1 MIKPS
6 SHFYSTIFVAHLM
19 MAASVSAAPV
29 LWVDDSS
36 GKLGK
41 VDVATGAVTMV
52 GDMGIAMTDIA
63 FDPSGNLFGI
73 SFSKLYSINQVSAV
87 PTLIGDLG
95 TSLNSLVFS
104 SIGTLYGAN
113 TSLYSIDTLTGHA
126 SNIGNG
132 GVAYGS
138 SGDLAFVN
146 GNLYLSST
154 SPVSDSLIQID
165 KATGAGTN
173 IGSIGVRNVFGMAT
187 NDNVHLYGVAGT
199 SIYSIDPLT
208 GYGDFLV
215 NYGGH
220 GLGAANG
227 TAFFYESVST
237 VPEPEFYLML
247 LAGLGLLGYVVAR
260 RNKQEA

>member
-1 MIKPS
+1 MIKPC

-29 LWVDDSS
+29 LWIDDSS
-36 GKLGK
+36 GNLGK

-52 GDMGIAMTDIA
+52 GNMGITMTDIA

-73 SFSKLYSINQVSAV
+73 SFSKLYSINQVSGT

-104 SIGTLYGAN
+104 STGTLYGAN
-113 TSLYSIDTLTGHA
+113 SGLYSINTLTGSA

-132 GVAYGS
+132 GISYSS
-138 SGDLAFVN
+138 SGDLAFVE

-154 SPVSDSLIQID
+154 SPVSDSLIKID
-165 KATGAGTN
+165 TATGVGTN
-173 IGSIGVRNVFGMAT
+173 IGSMGVRNVFGMAT
-187 NDNVHLYGVAGT
+187 NDNVSLYGVSGT
-199 SIYSIDPLT
+199 NIYTIDTLT
-208 GYGDFLV
+208 GHGDFLI
-215 NYGGH
+215 NYSGH

-227 TAFFYESVST
+227 TAFFRESIST
-237 VPEPEFYLML
+237 VPEPEAYVML
-247 LAGLGLLGYVVAR
+247 LAGLGLLGFVSAR
-260 RNKQEA
+260 RNKKEA

>member
-1 MIKPS
+1 MIKIDS
-6 SHFYSTIFVAHLM
+6 RFYSTIFVTYLM
-19 MAASVSAAPV
+19 TTASVSAAPV

-36 GKLGK
+36 GGLGK

-52 GDMGIAMTDIA
+52 GNMGVVMTDIA

-73 SFSKLYSINQVSAV
+73 SFGTLYSINQVSAAV
-87 PTLIGDLG
+87 TPIGNLG

-104 SIGTLYGAN
+104 STGTLYGAN
-113 TSLYSIDTLTGHA
+113 TSLYSINTSTGAA

-132 GVAYGS
+132 GVFYGS

-154 SPVSDSLIQID
+154 SPVSDSLIKID
-165 KATGAGTN
+165 KATGIGTN
-173 IGSIGVRNVFGMAT
+173 IGPIGVSNVYGMAT

-199 SIYSIDPLT
+199 SIYSIDALT
-208 GYGDFLV
+208 GQGNFLI

-220 GLGAANG
+220 GLGVANG
-227 TAFFYESVST
+227 TAFVSE
-237 VPEPEFYLML
+237 VPEPESYLML
-247 LAGLGLLGYVVAR
+247 LTGLGLLGYVAAR
-260 RNKQEA
+260 RNKKEV